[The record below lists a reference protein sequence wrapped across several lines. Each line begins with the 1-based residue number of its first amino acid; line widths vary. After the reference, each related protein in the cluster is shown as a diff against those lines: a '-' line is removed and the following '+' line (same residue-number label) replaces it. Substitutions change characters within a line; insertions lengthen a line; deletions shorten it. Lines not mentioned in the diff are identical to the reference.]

1 MKKKR
6 GTQGAISVFLAIILV
21 PCIVVSSVFVDLG
34 RVHLSKTTAESSA
47 DLALNALLT
56 NYDADLKDWY
66 GMVASCQNIGEF
78 YEASANYFLRALA
91 SQGMS
96 DEEIILLSDYYANA
110 TNDDTIYDLLKT
122 ESKTNAGGMISA
134 VDGANLSN
142 AALMKDQVV
151 EFMKYRAPI
160 EIATGLIDRLKSDS
174 TITEAI
180 EAEKNEPLVA
190 DKQEFYESEGKLTE
204 IAYHSYLAIRDYY
217 VAANSDL
224 TNASISEKYGKLQ
237 SYRDVYKEILRLVI
251 SNLSNTSGLERYSRY
266 TISKTYYNDLYS
278 NPTRNFSEV
287 YSEKKKVDDV
297 DTYYID
303 LADVK
308 DLVEDLQKKVEAF
321 NTAKSNFSTAAQ
333 PILNKLPYGDGANQT
348 NPIQWWV
355 QMNNAVN
362 ASSGTNH
369 TNNVKTAAQNMM
381 RAYSRVLAI
390 DSCELR
396 GDVPEGW
403 DSLDDWK
410 TKYGASSLITTV
422 ESLQSSYLTAG
433 VANNDDTYLKAVKN
447 LESISSANYGN
458 INAANLYVTV
468 DGQRKNLSSALS
480 HISSQLMSTRQ
491 EMQDY
496 VDLLDKAIDG
506 DDGDTPSLDELKSYV
521 ATYEQKLDDWTW
533 TADHTD
539 TNMAD
544 SDTTEINEMEAS
556 IEIDDGDVD
565 VLKTRLVNIRSQLK
579 AVISAI
585 DSLKWGGT
593 AIKDLTSIDTFK
605 SKAGVSS
612 SQIGST
618 NSEISN
624 YTNTLFG
631 QKFAPQTMPT
641 MDHTNDTSYNPQIDP
656 ETKEVDT
663 PDLWEYLY
671 DKYRGSE
678 SGMETAK
685 DEKESAEAAG
695 EGKAKEAK
703 DKNRYNG
710 GGKDVKWEYSANVSF
725 DLGDAVSGVIGVV
738 KDLINLDFT
747 GMRDDLYATTYAM
760 EMFSFAT
767 YENEGLYHLLEESDP
782 DKITQLNIGN
792 YPGYYSSV
800 MGTSADQEK
809 TWCSDNPKDSYNKSL
824 TNHLINKTNNAA
836 YCAEVEYI
844 LCGSNGST
852 NKDNV
857 KAVYNKIYAIR
868 YGLNL
873 VSSFQVFWN
882 PAGTNTDPTAQAL
895 FFAASGVQALTGG
908 IVPIAVTEA
917 VLLPIL
923 TIFET
928 SKDLDRLESGFPVEL
943 YKTEPGQ
950 WWVSLTPQSSDEA
963 TTPSMPG
970 GISAFLSLISGDG
983 LARHNTGNGLFYSD
997 YLTLFVYLGF
1007 NSDAQQGMYQRM
1019 AEVIQFNI
1027 GTMAK
1032 STTYSLK
1039 NSQMY
1044 FQLNAEL
1051 RVKPLMITL
1060 PFFTM
1065 DEYSNEMTTKTD
1077 WCTYKIL
1084 TVRGYN

>member
-6 GTQGAISVFLAIILV
+6 GTRGAISVFLAMILV
-21 PCIVVSSVFVDLG
+21 PCIVVSSVFVDLS
-34 RVHLSKTTAESSA
+34 RAHLSKTTAESSA

-66 GMVASCQNIGEF
+66 GMVASCQNIEEF

-110 TNDDTIYDLLKT
+110 TNDDTIYDLLKV
-122 ESKTNAGGMISA
+122 ESKTNAGSMISA

-160 EIATGLIDRLKSDS
+160 EITTGLVNRLTSDS
-174 TITEAI
+174 TVIQAI
-180 EAEKNEPLVA
+180 EAEENEPLVE
-190 DKQEFYESEGKLTE
+190 DKQEFYKSEGELTE
-204 IAYHSYLAIRDYY
+204 AAFYSYQAIRDYY
-217 VAANSDL
+217 VAANSGGL
-224 TNASISEKYGKLQ
+224 TNAAISEKYSYFQ

-251 SNLSNTSGLERYSRY
+251 SNLSNTSGLQRYSRY
-266 TISKTYYNDLYS
+266 TITKTYYNDLYS

-287 YSEKKKVDDV
+287 YSEKKKVDGV

-303 LADVK
+303 LDDVE
-308 DLVEDLQKKVEAF
+308 DLVEDLQEKVEAF

-355 QMNNAVN
+355 QMNKAVN

-369 TNNVKTAAQNMM
+369 TSKVKTAAQNMM

-390 DSCELR
+390 DGCELR
-396 GDVPEGW
+396 GELPEDW

-410 TKYGASSLITTV
+410 TEYGATSLIATV
-422 ESLQSSYLTAG
+422 ESIQSTYLTAG
-433 VANNDDTYLKAVKN
+433 ITNNNDTYLKAVKN
-447 LESISSANYGN
+447 LESVSSANYGK
-458 INAANLYVTV
+458 INASNLYVTV
-468 DGQRKNLSSALS
+468 DGQSMKLGSALS
-480 HISSQLMSTRQ
+480 HISSKLTSTRQ

-521 ATYEQKLDDWTW
+521 RTYEQKLDDWTW
-533 TADHTD
+533 TAGNTD
-539 TNMAD
+539 TTMAD
-544 SDTTEINEMEAS
+544 SDTEEINEMEAS
-556 IEIDDGDVD
+556 IEIDEGDVD
-565 VLKTRLVNIRSQLK
+565 DLKTRLVNIRSQLK

-585 DSLKWGGT
+585 DSLKWGGQ

-641 MDHTNDTSYNPQIDP
+641 MGHTNDTSYNPQIDP
-656 ETKEVDT
+656 LTKEVDT
-663 PDLWEYLY
+663 PDLWVYLY
-671 DKYRGSE
+671 SKYRGAE
-678 SGMETAK
+678 TGMETAK
-685 DEKESAEAAG
+685 SERESAETAG
-695 EGKAKEAK
+695 ENKANEAK

-710 GGKDVKWEYSANVSF
+710 GGKDVKWEYSDNTSF
-725 DLGDAVSGVIGVV
+725 DLGDAVSGVVGVV
-738 KDLINLDFT
+738 EDLINLDFT
-747 GMRDDLYATTYAM
+747 GMRDDLYATTYVM
-760 EMFSFAT
+760 EMFSYAT
-767 YENEGLYHLLEESDP
+767 FENEGLYHLLEESDP
-782 DKITQLNIGN
+782 DKITQLTLGN
-792 YPGYYSSV
+792 YPTQYSSV

-809 TWCSDNPKDSYNKSL
+809 TWLSDNPKDSYNKSL

-852 NKDNV
+852 NTDNV
-857 KAVYNKIYAIR
+857 KAVYNKIYTIR
-868 YGLNL
+868 YGLNV
-873 VSSFQVFWN
+873 VSGFQHFW
-882 PAGTNTDPTAQAL
+882 ALDPVSAAQKSATAQA
-895 FFAASGVQALTGG
+895 VYYEALAVYGMTAG
-908 IVPIAVTEA
+908 IVPVAVTEA
-917 VLLPIL
+917 VLIPIL

-928 SKDLDRLESGFPVEL
+928 SKDLDRLEAGFPVEL
-943 YKTEPGQ
+943 YKMDADQ
-950 WWVSLTPQSSDEA
+950 WWLSIDPNSTG
-963 TTPSMPG
+963 G
-970 GISAFLSLISGDG
+970 GIGAFMTALANGD
-983 LARHNTGNGLFYSD
+983 LLQKTNTGNGLFYSD

-1027 GTMAK
+1027 GTMAN

-1039 NSQMY
+1039 NSQLY

-1060 PFFTM
+1060 PFFSM
-1065 DEYSNEMTTKTD
+1065 DDYSNEMTTKTD
-1077 WCTYKIL
+1077 WCTYKIS